1 MAKIKQKR
9 PTTREL
15 KKEIAV
21 LVREIFTLKQYVN
34 DVLTP
39 FVRTN
44 MSLLEKYLIH
54 TGDIDNFVKYLE
66 EEDKNE
72 KETINES
79 SEERPQEQTKGSGIT
94 ERVSKNGEGDGTRSI
109 Q

>member
-1 MAKIKQKR
+1 
-9 PTTREL
+9 
-15 KKEIAV
+15 
-21 LVREIFTLKQYVN
+21 
-34 DVLTP
+34 
-39 FVRTN
+39 